1 MRAFLVASGS
11 ALALLPSVI
20 GLKEKKMRIEQAQAK
35 RGSKDGLLGVL
46 MSLVL
51 VAGGL
56 LSLRAP
62 TQLATSFTEVGKP
75 EAAELVSTT
84 PDGISPGEA
93 IAESNSLDLQLD

>member
-1 MRAFLVASGS
+1 
-11 ALALLPSVI
+11 
-20 GLKEKKMRIEQAQAK
+20 
-35 RGSKDGLLGVL
+35 
-46 MSLVL
+46 VL